1 MLFYLKVYW
10 VKATTAVFNFFARRL
25 PHDRKAP
32 GVGRAIRNVA
42 YGEDSKNRLDILV
55 PRGASSAP
63 VVIYFHGGGWISGTK
78 IDRRR
83 ICREIAHNGYLVF
96 NVDYRLAP
104 RYQYPVQMVDVAQA
118 VRWVSGNAS
127 RYGGDASRIFLM
139 GESAGAY
146 LACWY
151 AAALGEPAL
160 RKSAGIGGTI
170 PRDHLAGLF
179 LFYGVYD
186 FTTLDDKHLGNNEM
200 VHRTI
205 DMMTR
210 SFIGVK
216 PGTSGKKAKIS
227 SPALHLHMNKEF
239 PFVFL
244 SAAQADP
251 LYRQSKE
258 LAAIL
263 KRKGIGY
270 KTLFLTRKE
279 YPNAGH
285 GFLNLQY
292 SRCSRKALGTVL
304 RLMDKLRES
313 KGHNAK

>member
-1 MLFYLKVYW
+1 MLFYLRVYLVKV
-10 VKATTAVFNFFARRL
+10 TTAVFNFFARRL

-32 GVGRAIRNVA
+32 RVGWAIRNVP
-42 YGEDSKNRLDILV
+42 YGEDRKNRLDILV
-55 PRGASSAP
+55 PRDVSSPP

-83 ICREIAHNGYLVF
+83 ICREIAHNGYVVF

-104 RYQYPVQMVDVAQA
+104 RYQYPVQMVDVARA
-118 VRWVSGNAS
+118 VRWISGNAS

-160 RKSAGIGGTI
+160 RKSAGIDATI

-205 DMMTR
+205 GMMTR
-210 SFIGVK
+210 SFLGVK
-216 PGTSGKKAKIS
+216 PGTSGKRAKTS
-227 SPALHLHMNKEF
+227 SPALHVHMKNEF

-251 LYRQSKE
+251 LYGQSKA

-263 KRKGIGY
+263 KKKGIAH
-270 KTLFLTRKE
+270 KTLFFTRKE

-285 GFLNLQY
+285 GFLNVQY
-292 SRCSRKALGTVL
+292 SRCSRKAMGMVIRVMNRL
-304 RLMDKLRES
+304 RKS
-313 KGHNAK
+313 KGAR